1 MPLITPG
8 PKPTKCIGCLICCNG
23 NLQGKKIF
31 STNAEAI
38 DKWKVW
44 GSLDDI
50 VMGTHLHRLQFASPL
65 FQSRHLMFL
74 PEAPVVAE

>member
-1 MPLITPG
+1 
-8 PKPTKCIGCLICCNG
+8 
-23 NLQGKKIF
+23 LQGKKIF

-50 VMGTHLHRLQFASPL
+50 VMGKPTHHPL
-65 FQSRHLMFL
+65 FSIFL
-74 PEAPVVAE
+74 LAPVTSLSFAKP

>member
-1 MPLITPG
+1 
-8 PKPTKCIGCLICCNG
+8 
-23 NLQGKKIF
+23 LQGKKIF

-50 VMGTHLHRLQFASPL
+50 VMGKQTHHPLSAILLFSPVTFLL
-65 FQSRHLMFL
+65 FTK
-74 PEAPVVAE
+74 P